1 MSGNV
6 VKGPRYS
13 DAELE
18 EFKIL
23 IEEKISKAERD
34 LAIIRDSYLNHS
46 GNGIDDTSA
55 TLKRFVV
62 GSETMSKEANA
73 LLAARE
79 EKFLRDLRA
88 ALVRIENKT
97 YGVCRVTGKL
107 IPKERLR
114 AVPHATLSIEAKKQR
129 L

>member
-23 IEEKISKAERD
+23 IDEKISKAERD

-46 GNGIDDTSA
+46 GNGIDDTSP
-55 TLKRFVV
+55 TFKTFEE

-73 LLAARE
+73 QLAARQ

>member
-46 GNGIDDTSA
+46 GNGIDDTSP
-55 TLKRFVV
+55 TFKTFEE
-62 GSETMSKEANA
+62 GSETMSKEATA
-73 LLAARE
+73 QLAARQ